1 MRKIALPLT
10 VIGAVLVLLFAT
22 GGVDADS
29 ITWTAGFQV
38 QNLGTATANI
48 TITYYKQD
56 GLVAATQVDTIAP
69 GTSKTYYG
77 ATMNVAD
84 GFNGSVVITSDQPIV
99 AIANLLT
106 SDPTMAGSYSGVTAD
121 ATATEVNLPLV
132 MRNHGDPPWN
142 TTISVQNAGPITAT
156 VTLAFQPSPGFPGS
170 PDTINDTIPPSAAH
184 RYDQL
189 GQTDLGDEFVGSVVV
204 TSDQPVAA
212 EVNEIETGGSR
223 LMSYT
228 GFSGAGSS
236 TVNIPLVMTQNQGW
250 WTGVQVQNLGTV
262 PTDITITCHPDPAYT
277 TWTPTPETVTNVAPG
292 ASANFLQSGGQWTQL
307 FVGSAV
313 VTNSAGQ
320 PLVAIVN
327 ELKGTDQGMSYSG
340 FDPATATDEVNLP
353 LIMTQNPEPD
363 RWWTGVQVQ
372 NLGTVPTD
380 ITITFHP
387 APGLTWTPT
396 PETATN
402 VASGASANLLQTG
415 GQWTQLFV
423 GSAVVTNSAGQPIA
437 AIVNEITVSPIG
449 EESMSYNGFNQ

>member
-10 VIGAVLVLLFAT
+10 VIGAILIFLFAT
-22 GGVDADS
+22 GGAGADPET
-29 ITWTAGFQV
+29 TWTAGFQV
-38 QNLGTATANI
+38 QNLGTATAHI
-48 TITYYKQD
+48 TITYYEQD
-56 GLVAATQVDTIAP
+56 GSVAATQDDTIDP

-77 ATMNVAD
+77 ATMNVPD

-99 AIANLLT
+99 AIANQLT
-106 SDPTMAGSYSGVTAD
+106 TDPTMAGSYTGLPRGET
-121 ATATEVNLPLV
+121 TVNLPLV
-132 MRNHGDPPWN
+132 MRNHSGWN
-142 TTISVQNAGPITAT
+142 TVISVQNAGAADAH

-170 PDTINDTIPPSAAH
+170 PDTINDTIPPGAAH
-184 RYDQL
+184 RYDQS
-189 GQTDLGDEFVGSVVV
+189 GQTNLGDEFVGSVVIS
-204 TSDQPVAA
+204 SDQPVVA

-228 GFSGAGSS
+228 GFVGPGSA
-236 TVNIPLVMTQNQGW
+236 TVNIPLVMSQNNGW
-250 WTGVQVQNLGTV
+250 WTGVQVQNLGTD
-262 PTDITITCHPDPAYT
+262 PTDITITFHPDPAYT
-277 TWTPTPETVTNVAPG
+277 TWTPDPETVANVAPG
-292 ASANFLQSGGQWTQL
+292 ASANFLQAGGQWTQL

-327 ELKGTDQGMSYSG
+327 ELKGGDQGMSYSG
-340 FDPATATDEVNLP
+340 FDPATATDQVNLP

-387 APGLTWTPT
+387 APGVTWTPA
-396 PETATN
+396 PETVTN
-402 VASGASANLLQTG
+402 VAPGASANFLQSG
-415 GQWTQLFV
+415 GQWTQVFV

-437 AIVNEITVSPIG
+437 AIVNEITKSPVG
-449 EESMSYNGFNQ
+449 EESMSYNGFNQP